1 MFESCDL
8 LAPAQG
14 YAQMGRREDS
24 WAELSMLN
32 RLMNL
37 DGGRIWGDTVALCNT
52 PDITM

>member
-37 DGGRIWGDTVALCNT
+37 DGVGFGEIQWPCVT
-52 PDITM
+52 PQT